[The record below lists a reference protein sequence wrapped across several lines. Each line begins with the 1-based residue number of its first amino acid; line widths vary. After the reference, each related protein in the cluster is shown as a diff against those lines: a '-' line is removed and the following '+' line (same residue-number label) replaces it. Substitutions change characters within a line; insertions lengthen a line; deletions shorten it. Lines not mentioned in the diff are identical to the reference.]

1 MFFHVFRMFDLHLT
15 NFRQLTSPLNYR
27 PTACATVFLQIFDWN
42 LMWNN
47 GIAPS
52 IFWGIASRY
61 ARKCLIENVKK
72 KRRIGRRNRP
82 GKVCRKRAPQDAFQT
97 KMLENWLQGT
107 SYGTGSKNDNC
118 FRNCVTTMKTIYYS
132 LFFILYEHLINM
144 TNTNTCRSLRA
155 CPTK

>member
-72 KRRIGRRNRP
+72 NEELGGATVLEKCVANAPHRMLFKQKCWKIGFKERRMEL
-82 GKVCRKRAPQDAFQT
+82 VH
-97 KMLENWLQGT
+97 
-107 SYGTGSKNDNC
+107 KNDNC
-118 FRNCVTTMKTIYYS
+118 FRNCVTTMKTIYHS